1 MDGMKPL
8 FRRATPAD
16 AEACHSVMWT
26 SIVDL
31 GLRHGTPQ
39 SGSVEDWWTAGE
51 SLQRFLGEHAAEW
64 WVAEHPADG
73 SLVGYARSIERGG
86 LLELAEFFVMPTHQS
101 VGVGKAL
108 LDKAFPLGRGDVRS
122 IIATTDVRALSRYY
136 RADTAA
142 RFPMWTLG
150 GVPDRTQ
157 LSGEITAEP
166 IDAGSNTQLQALR
179 AIDASVLEYP
189 RKEVEIRWLLEGRE
203 GFLYR
208 RNGTAVGFGF
218 VGSGG
223 VGPIAV
229 LDPDDMPAALLQIET
244 RAVVSG
250 IKWLDFQ
257 VPAPNEVAMRHLL
270 SRGFRLDPW
279 VNLLMS
285 NRPFGRFDR
294 FVSFG
299 PPVFL

>member
-1 MDGMKPL
+1 MR
-8 FRRATPAD
+8 FA
-16 AEACHSVMWT
+16 
-26 SIVDL
+26 
-31 GLRHGTPQ
+31 
-39 SGSVEDWWTAGE
+39 SGWAAGE
-51 SLQRFLGEHAAEW
+51 SLQRFLGESAAEW
-64 WVAEHPADG
+64 WVAEHPESGAV
-73 SLVGYARSIERGG
+73 VGYARSIERGG
-86 LLELAEFFVMPTHQS
+86 LLELAEFFVLPANQS
-101 VGVGKAL
+101 AGVGKAL
-108 LDKAFPLGRGDVRS
+108 LDKAFPLGRGDIRS

-150 GVPDRTQ
+150 GVPVASD
-157 LSGEITAEP
+157 LSGDLAAEP
-166 IDAGSNTQLQALR
+166 IDIASDAHLETLR

-189 RKEVEIRWLLEGRE
+189 RHEREIRWLLEGRE

-208 RNGTAVGFGF
+208 RNETVLGFAF
-218 VGSGG
+218 VGTGG
-223 VGPIAV
+223 VGPVAV
-229 LDPDDMPAALLQIET
+229 LDADDLPALLLHIET
-244 RAVVSG
+244 RAVAND
-250 IKWLDFQ
+250 IRWLDFQ

>member
-1 MDGMKPL
+1 MDGVKPL
-8 FRRATPAD
+8 IRRAAPAD

-31 GLRHGTPQ
+31 GVRHGTPQ
-39 SGSVEDWWTAGE
+39 SGSVEDWWAAGE
-51 SLQRFLGEHAAEW
+51 SLQRFLGESAAEW
-64 WVAEHPADG
+64 WVAEHPESGAV
-73 SLVGYARSIERGG
+73 VGYARSIERGG
-86 LLELAEFFVMPTHQS
+86 LLELAEFFVLPANQS
-101 VGVGKAL
+101 AGVGKAL
-108 LDKAFPLGRGDVRS
+108 LDKAFPLGRGDIRS

-150 GVPDRTQ
+150 GVPVASD
-157 LSGEITAEP
+157 LSGDLAAEP
-166 IDAGSNTQLQALR
+166 IDIASDAHLETLR

-189 RKEVEIRWLLEGRE
+189 RHEREIRWLLEGRE

-208 RNGTAVGFGF
+208 RNETVLGFAF
-218 VGSGG
+218 VGTGG
-223 VGPIAV
+223 VGPVAV
-229 LDPDDMPAALLQIET
+229 LDADDLPALLLHIET
-244 RAVVSG
+244 RAVAND
-250 IKWLDFQ
+250 IRWLDFQ

-285 NRPFGRFDR
+285 NRPFGRFER

>member
-1 MDGMKPL
+1 MDCMEAL
-8 FRRATPAD
+8 IRRATPAD
-16 AEACHSVMWT
+16 AEACHGVMWT

-31 GLRHGTPQ
+31 GVRHGTPQ
-39 SGSVEDWWTAGE
+39 SGSVEDWWAVGE

-64 WVAEHPADG
+64 WVAQHPENG
-73 SLVGYARSIERGG
+73 EVIGYARSIERGG
-86 LLELAEFFVMPTHQS
+86 LLELAEFFVTPRNQS
-101 VGVGKAL
+101 AGVGEAL
-108 LDKAFPLGRGDVRS
+108 LHKAFPLGRGDVRS

-150 GVPDRTQ
+150 GAPVSSRV
-157 LSGEITAEP
+157 SGDLTAEP
-166 IDAGSNTQLQALR
+166 IAIASDAHQRALR
-179 AIDASVLEYP
+179 AIDTSVLEYP
-189 RKEVEIRWLLEGRE
+189 REEAEIRWLLEGRE
-203 GFLYR
+203 GFLYQ
-208 RNGTAVGFGF
+208 RNGTAVGFAF
-218 VGSGG
+218 VGTGG
-223 VGPIAV
+223 VGPAAV
-229 LDPDDMPAALLQIET
+229 LDPDDMPALLLHIEA
-244 RAVVSG
+244 RAVAND

-270 SRGFRLDPW
+270 SRGFRIDPW

-294 FVSFG
+294 FISFG